1 MAASNIVLAL
11 SALLA
16 LMPATL
22 LPFRARPRRDALY
35 WLLLAVAAAGPIV
48 WMAATF
54 APGWRTGLSGALIV
68 TVAVT
73 VLIFAGLAATMREA
87 WRLTPLLLPYLIL
100 VGALALVW
108 QGEPEQAISRGA
120 PGAWIDFHI
129 LVSVVAYGLMTVGA
143 VAGLAVVLQE
153 RALKSKRPGPLTRM
167 LPSVADAEELQVRL
181 LGASV
186 FVLGIGILS
195 GMTTEWL
202 ETGRLLVLS
211 HKIAFT
217 LATFAVLA
225 VLLLAHY
232 RTGLRGRRAARWVL
246 VAWLLL
252 TLAYP
257 GVKFVT
263 DVLLT

>member
-1 MAASNIVLAL
+1 MAATNLVLAV

-16 LMPATL
+16 LVPATL
-22 LPFRARPRRDALY
+22 LPFRTVPRRDAVY
-35 WLLLAVAAAGPIV
+35 WVLLAVAAAGPIV

-68 TVAVT
+68 TVAATLV
-73 VLIFAGLAATMREA
+73 IFAAIAASTREA
-87 WRLTPLLLPYLIL
+87 WRLTPLLLPYLL
-100 VGALALVW
+100 LLGALALVW
-108 QGEPEQAISRGA
+108 QHQPERAISRSA
-120 PGAWIDFHI
+120 PNAWIDFHI
-129 LVSVVAYGLMTVGA
+129 VVSVIAYGLMTVGA

-167 LPSVADAEELQVRL
+167 LPSVADSEELQVRL
-181 LGASV
+181 LGASCL
-186 FVLGIGILS
+186 VLAIGILS
-195 GMTTEWL
+195 GMTTEYL
-202 ETGRLLVLS
+202 ETGSLLTLT
-211 HKIAFT
+211 HKVAFT
-217 LATFAVLA
+217 LLTFAVLA
-225 VLLLAHY
+225 ALLFAHY

-263 DVLLT
+263 DVLLV